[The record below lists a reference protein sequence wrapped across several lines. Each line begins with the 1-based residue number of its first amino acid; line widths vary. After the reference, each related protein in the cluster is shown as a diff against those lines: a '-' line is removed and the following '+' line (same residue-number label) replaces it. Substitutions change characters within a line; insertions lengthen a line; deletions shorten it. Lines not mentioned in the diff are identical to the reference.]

1 MVFFREWVNR
11 LLRLHPHQR
20 AQIGAIKR
28 LRRRLFAV
36 TLLGLCLPAFVVSAE
51 DFTQSSAQP
60 FQQPTFLAVDQAFAV
75 RADLVESGSARM
87 RWDIAPGYYLYRHR
101 FSVRVD
107 GVTIDDLRIPAGQ
120 KKVDEFFG
128 DVEVYYQFVEL
139 ALPDEFLLDE
149 GAQLSVGYQGCAD
162 LGLCYPPEQ
171 RDYIYRSGR
180 LLPASMGAPPPS
192 PDQQTAVLGE
202 DRALANVLASAS
214 LITVLAVFFVAGV
227 GLTFTPCVFP
237 MLPILSSII
246 VGQGKDLA
254 KRRALSLSSAYVF
267 GMAVTFAAVGLL
279 VGLFGAELNLQA
291 KLQSPAVLIAS
302 ALIFTLLAGA
312 MFGLYELTL
321 PQRLQQWLDDR
332 ARAQQAQVAAGS
344 SHRSVF
350 VMGALS
356 SLVVSP
362 CITPPLAG
370 ALIYISN
377 TGDVALGG
385 SALFTL
391 ALGMGVP
398 LMIIGGTGGHW
409 LPRAGGWMDL
419 VKGAFGVGLL
429 GVAIWLLA
437 RLLPPALVL
446 LLWGALLIGC
456 GVFLGA
462 LGFSTRNKGHKGLQ
476 VIGILGLVWGVMCV
490 VGAGVGGAD
499 PFKPLDGFTRDD
511 DSISSGKRALEWRG
525 VKRLEDVQ
533 QAVRESDRPV
543 LLDVYADWCISCKV
557 MEEEVFPTAA
567 VAPLLSRFQL
577 LRADVTRNDVSDRE
591 LLNHYGL
598 FGPPSL
604 VFFRNDSSEIEELRL
619 QGEVSEQQL
628 VPHLQAVL
636 SSFDG

>member
-1 MVFFREWVNR
+1 MFFSRKWFSGQSFF
-11 LLRLHPHQR
+11 LLWLVLT
-20 AQIGAIKR
+20 AS
-28 LRRRLFAV
+28 
-36 TLLGLCLPAFVVSAE
+36 CLATFSVAAE
-51 DFTQSSAQP
+51 DFTRPSAEP
-60 FQQPTFLAVDQAFAV
+60 FEEQEPEFLPADEAFAI
-75 RADLVESGSARM
+75 RADLADSGAARIT
-87 RWDIAPGYYLYRHR
+87 WDIAPEYYLYRHR
-101 FSVRVD
+101 FSASVD
-107 GVTIDDLRIPAGQ
+107 GVAIDQLQMPPGKD
-120 KKVDEFFG
+120 KFDEFFG
-128 DVEVYYQFVEL
+128 DVEVYYQIAEL
-139 ALPDEFLLDE
+139 TLSGTRLEE
-149 GAQLSVGYQGCAD
+149 GAQLVVMYQGCSER
-162 LGLCYPPEQ
+162 GLCYPPEQ
-171 RDYIYRSGR
+171 KQFISTGGR
-180 LLPASMGAPPPS
+180 LLSSSAAAELAASAS
-192 PDQQTAVLGE
+192 TTEVIGE
-202 DRALANVLASAS
+202 DRAIADILANSS
-214 LITVLAVFFVAGV
+214 LITVLAVFFVAGL

-254 KRRALSLSSAYVF
+254 KRRALSLSAAYVL

-291 KLQSPAVLIAS
+291 KLQSPAVLIVS

-312 MFGLYELTL
+312 MFGFYELTL
-321 PQRLQQWLDDR
+321 PQAMQQWLDDR
-332 ARAQQAQVAAGS
+332 ARAQQDQVAAGS

-370 ALIYISN
+370 ALIYLSN
-377 TGDVALGG
+377 TGDVMLGG

-398 LMIIGGTGGHW
+398 LMIVGGTGGHW

-429 GVAIWLLA
+429 AVAIWLLA
-437 RLLPPALVL
+437 RLLPAPLVL

-462 LGFSTRNKGHKGLQ
+462 LVFSERQPGQRGLQ
-476 VIGILGLVWGVMCV
+476 VVGILALVWGVLCV
-490 VGAGVGGAD
+490 VGAGLGGAD
-499 PFKPLDGFTRDD
+499 PLKPLGGF
-511 DSISSGKRALEWRG
+511 SSDVARAGKSEQVLEWQG
-525 VKRLEDVQ
+525 VKSVADVQ
-533 QAVRESDRPV
+533 QAVRGSQKPV

-557 MEEEVFPTAA
+557 MEEQVFPTAA
-567 VAPLLSRFQL
+567 VAPLLDRFQL
-577 LRADVTRNDVSDRE
+577 LKADVTRNDAIDQE

-604 VFFRNDSSEIEELRL
+604 VFFRQDSSEIEELRL

-636 SSFDG
+636 ARNAEK